1 MLLTVV
7 SRVES
12 VAQFFTVLIIFIAVL
27 GLTWLTTRYIAGFQ
41 KGSMKGSNIEIV
53 DSFRLSQNKV
63 IEIVRIADKF
73 VAIAVCKDTVTVLA
87 QLSED
92 AIVQKD
98 SLEPGKQ
105 VQFDLFLKKA
115 KKLLEK
121 ADTGTAEKNEKEQP

>member
-1 MLLTVV
+1 
-7 SRVES
+7 
-12 VAQFFTVLIIFIAVL
+12 
-27 GLTWLTTRYIAGFQ
+27 
-41 KGSMKGSNIEIV
+41 MKGSNIEIV